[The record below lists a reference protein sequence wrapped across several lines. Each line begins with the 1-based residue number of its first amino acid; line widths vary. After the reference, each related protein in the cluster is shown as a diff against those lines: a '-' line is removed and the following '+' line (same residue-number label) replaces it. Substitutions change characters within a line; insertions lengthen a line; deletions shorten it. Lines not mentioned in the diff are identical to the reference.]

1 MNNEEKQ
8 ESVWSKAIPF
18 KEQVAIFKRLMG
30 FVKHFKFEM
39 TIALIGAFLVSII
52 NILLPRGL
60 QYFLDNFLLKQSATV
75 QIILF
80 AGLLYAIG
88 SILKAVIQFTY
99 QYFFALGSEK
109 TLESIRR
116 ALYRK
121 LHKLGMRYFDQTPAG
136 SIVSR
141 VTNDTM
147 TLSNFLTVL
156 STVVIGAFSV
166 VTALVAMFTTNVI
179 AGWIVLAFVPILLFV
194 IWLYSQ
200 KSSRLYRNYRERL
213 SRINANLNESIEGV
227 SIIQQ
232 FNQEKRMTNQFEGE
246 NGGLMNTRFNM
257 IRINSLLLSPLTSLL
272 YSLALAVT
280 LMYFGFPLQATFV
293 PAGVVYAF
301 SQYLSQLFNPIS
313 TMMDQMTFFQ
323 DGIVAGKRIFAIL
336 DDEQYEPKQNAQEG
350 LTISRGKIEFKHV
363 SFSYDGKN
371 EILHDISFV
380 VNPGETLGIVGHT
393 GSGKSSIINV
403 MMRFYELGK
412 GEILIDDVDIRK
424 YPKEELRK
432 KLGLVLQ
439 EPFMFYGDISSNIR
453 LYNKN
458 ITDEQ
463 IRDAAKAV
471 QADQFIKKMPG
482 KYHAKVIE
490 GGEELSQGQRQL
502 ISFART
508 LVTNPKV
515 LVLDEATAN
524 VDTETETLIQQGLKQ
539 LRKGRTTLAIAHR
552 LSTIADADQI
562 IVLDKG
568 RIIERGTHEE
578 LLAKKGYYYNLYTLQ
593 NNENKE

>member
-1 MNNEEKQ
+1 MNNNEEQ
-8 ESVWSKAIPF
+8 HESVWSKAIPF
-18 KEQVAIFKRLMG
+18 KEQVDIFKRLMG
-30 FVKHFKFEM
+30 FVKQFKFEM
-39 TIALIGAFLVSII
+39 IVALVGAFIVSVI

-60 QYFLDNFLLKQSATV
+60 QYFLDHFLLHQSTTV
-75 QIILF
+75 QVILF
-80 AGLLYAIG
+80 AGFLYALG
-88 SILKAVIQFTY
+88 SILKAIIQFTY

-109 TLESIRR
+109 TLESVRR

-156 STVVIGAFSV
+156 STFVIGAFSV
-166 VTALVAMFTTNVI
+166 ITALVAMFTTNIV
-179 AGWIVLAFVPILLFV
+179 AGWLILLFIPILLLV
-194 IWLYSQ
+194 VWLYSQ
-200 KSSRLYRNYRERL
+200 KNSRLYRNYRERL

-227 SIIQQ
+227 SVIQE
-232 FNQEKRMTNQFEGE
+232 FNQEKRMTNNFEGE

-257 IRINSLLLSPLTSLL
+257 IRVNSLLLSPLTSLL
-272 YSLALAVT
+272 YSLALAIS
-280 LMYFGFPLQATFV
+280 LMYFGFPLRETFV

-301 SQYLSQLFNPIS
+301 SQYISQLFNPIS
-313 TMMDQMTFFQ
+313 TVMDQMTFFQ
-323 DGIVAGKRIFAIL
+323 DGIVAGKRIFRIL
-336 DDEQYEPKQNAQEG
+336 DDTQYEPQQDAQKG
-350 LTISRGKIEFKHV
+350 LTITKGKIEFKHV
-363 SFSYDGKN
+363 SFSYDGKH

-380 VNPGETLGIVGHT
+380 VNPGE
-393 GSGKSSIINV
+393 
-403 MMRFYELGK
+403 
-412 GEILIDDVDIRK
+412 ILIDDVNIRK

-453 LYNKN
+453 LYNN
-458 ITDEQ
+458 QITDNQ
-463 IRDAAKAV
+463 IKDAAKAV
-471 QADQFIKKMPG
+471 QADRFIERMPG

-490 GGEELSQGQRQL
+490 GGEEFSQGQRQL

-508 LVTNPKV
+508 LVTDPKI

-524 VDTETETLIQQGLKQ
+524 VDTETETLIQQGLKR

-568 RIIERGTHEE
+568 RIIERGTHDQ
-578 LLAKKGYYYNLYTLQ
+578 LLAQKGYYYNLYTLQ
-593 NNENKE
+593 NNENKN

>member
-1 MNNEEKQ
+1 
-8 ESVWSKAIPF
+8 
-18 KEQVAIFKRLMG
+18 
-30 FVKHFKFEM
+30 
-39 TIALIGAFLVSII
+39 
-52 NILLPRGL
+52 
-60 QYFLDNFLLKQSATV
+60 
-75 QIILF
+75 
-80 AGLLYAIG
+80 
-88 SILKAVIQFTY
+88 
-99 QYFFALGSEK
+99 
-109 TLESIRR
+109 
-116 ALYRK
+116 
-121 LHKLGMRYFDQTPAG
+121 MRYFDKTPAG

-156 STVVIGAFSV
+156 STIVIGAFSV

-179 AGWIVLAFVPILLFV
+179 AGWLILAFIPILLLV

-200 KSSRLYRNYRERL
+200 KSSRLYRNYREHL

-232 FNQEKRMTNQFEGE
+232 FNQEHRMTKNFEGE

-272 YSLALAVT
+272 YSLALAVS
-280 LMYFGFPLQATFV
+280 LMYFGFPLRETFV

-301 SQYLSQLFNPIS
+301 SQYISQLFNPIS

-323 DGIVAGKRIFAIL
+323 DGIVAGKRIFRIL
-336 DDEQYEPKQNAQEG
+336 DDTQYEPAQNEQQD
-350 LTISRGKIEFKHV
+350 LTITQGKIEFKHV

-371 EILHDISFV
+371 EILHDISFT

-403 MMRFYELGK
+403 MMRFYEFSQGQ
-412 GEILIDDVDIRK
+412 ILIDGVDIKK
-424 YPKEELRK
+424 YPKKELRQ

-453 LYNKN
+453 LYNKK
-458 ITDEQ
+458 ITDQQ
-463 IRDAAKAV
+463 IKKAAKAV
-471 QADQFIKKMPG
+471 QADQFIEQMPG

-524 VDTETETLIQQGLKQ
+524 VDTETETLIQQGLKR

-568 RIIERGTHEE
+568 RIIERGNHEE
-578 LLAKKGYYYNLYTLQ
+578 LLKKKGYYYNLYTLQ
-593 NNENKE
+593 NNENK

>member
-1 MNNEEKQ
+1 MNDENQ
-8 ESVWSKAIPF
+8 ESIWAKAVPF
-18 KEQVAIFKRLMG
+18 KEQVAIFKRLMK
-30 FVKHFKFEM
+30 FVKQFKTEM
-39 TIALIGAFLVSII
+39 IIALCGAFLVSVI

-60 QYFLDNFLLKQSATV
+60 QYFLDHFLLHQSTSV

-88 SILKAVIQFTY
+88 SILKAIIQFTY

-109 TLESIRR
+109 TLESVRR

-121 LHKLGMRYFDQTPAG
+121 LHQLGMRYFDQTPAG

-156 STVVIGAFSV
+156 STVVIGLFSV
-166 VTALVAMFTTNVI
+166 ITALVAMFTTNVV
-179 AGWIVLAFVPILLFV
+179 AGWLVLLFVPVLLFV

-213 SRINANLNESIEGV
+213 SRINTNLNESIEGV

-232 FNQEKRMTNQFEGE
+232 FNQEKRMTNHFEGE
-246 NGGLMNTRFNM
+246 NGGLMQTRFNM
-257 IRINSLLLSPLTSLL
+257 IRVNSLLLSPLTSLL
-272 YSLALAVT
+272 YSLALAVS
-280 LMYFGFPLQATFV
+280 LMYFGFPLREVFV

-301 SQYLSQLFNPIS
+301 SQYISQLFNPIS

-323 DGIVAGKRIFAIL
+323 DGIIAGKRIFRIL
-336 DDEQYEPKQNAQEG
+336 DDQQYEPRQEAEAG
-350 LTISRGKIEFKHV
+350 LTINQGKIEFKHV
-363 SFSYDGKN
+363 SFSYDGKH
-371 EILHDISFV
+371 EILHDVSFV

-403 MMRFYELGK
+403 MMRFYEFGK
-412 GEILIDDVDIRK
+412 GQVLIDDVDIRK
-424 YPKEELRK
+424 YSKEELRK

-439 EPFMFYGDISSNIR
+439 EPFMFYGDIASNIR
-453 LYNKN
+453 LYNQK
-458 ITDEQ
+458 ITDDQ
-463 IRDAAKAV
+463 IKKAAKTV
-471 QADQFIKKMPG
+471 QADQFIEKMPG

-490 GGEELSQGQRQL
+490 GGAELSQGQRQL

-508 LVTNPKV
+508 LVTDPKI

-524 VDTETETLIQQGLKQ
+524 VDTETETLIQEGLKR
-539 LRKGRTTLAIAHR
+539 LRKGLTTLAIAHR
-552 LSTIADADQI
+552 LSTIQDADQI
-562 IVLDKG
+562 IVLDQG
-568 RIIERGTHEE
+568 RIVERGNHEE

-593 NNENKE
+593 KNEGEN

>member
-1 MNNEEKQ
+1 MNQMNNEEKQ
-8 ESVWSKAIPF
+8 ESIWSKAIPF

-30 FVKHFKFEM
+30 FVKQFKFEM
-39 TIALIGAFLVSII
+39 SIALIGAFIVSVI

-60 QYFLDNFLLKQSATV
+60 QYFLDHFLLHQSVTV

-80 AGLLYAIG
+80 AGFLYALG
-88 SILKAVIQFTY
+88 SILKAAIQFTY

-109 TLESIRR
+109 TLESVRQ

-121 LHKLGMRYFDQTPAG
+121 LHMLGMRYFDQTSAG

-166 VTALVAMFTTNVI
+166 VTALIAMFTTNII
-179 AGWIVLAFVPILLFV
+179 AGWIILAFVPILLFV

-200 KSSRLYRNYRERL
+200 KSSRLYRSYRERL

-232 FNQEKRMTNQFEGE
+232 FNQENRMTHHFEGE

-257 IRINSLLLSPLTSLL
+257 IRVNSLLLSPLTSLL
-272 YSLALAVT
+272 YSLALAIS
-280 LMYFGFPLQATFV
+280 LMYFGFPLRSTFV

-301 SQYLSQLFNPIS
+301 SQYISQLFNPIS

-323 DGIVAGKRIFAIL
+323 DGIVAGKRIFRIL
-336 DDEQYEPKQNAQEG
+336 DDQQYEPAQNVQSN
-350 LTISRGKIEFKHV
+350 LKINKGKIEFKHV

-371 EILHDISFV
+371 EILHDISFTV
-380 VNPGETLGIVGHT
+380 QPGQTLGIVGHT

-403 MMRFYELGK
+403 MMRFYEFGK

-424 YPKEELRK
+424 YPKEELRR

-439 EPFMFYGDISSNIR
+439 
-453 LYNKN
+453 
-458 ITDEQ
+458 
-463 IRDAAKAV
+463 
-471 QADQFIKKMPG
+471 
-482 KYHAKVIE
+482 
-490 GGEELSQGQRQL
+490 
-502 ISFART
+502 
-508 LVTNPKV
+508 
-515 LVLDEATAN
+515 
-524 VDTETETLIQQGLKQ
+524 
-539 LRKGRTTLAIAHR
+539 
-552 LSTIADADQI
+552 
-562 IVLDKG
+562 
-568 RIIERGTHEE
+568 
-578 LLAKKGYYYNLYTLQ
+578 
-593 NNENKE
+593 